1 MSRSLG
7 SLLALCLV
15 LVLGLVLVRAACGGG
30 EKRSGGVPLPGES
43 SGALAN
49 EPLPETP
56 PALSPAEQE
65 PGKPIDL
72 GDGLILQVDR
82 AGSGKIAHVGSRV
95 QLQYEAKIKD
105 TETVVATT
113 EGWDTPLSTTL
124 GGGAGGPQLL
134 HALERALTGLRA
146 GCSATLEVP
155 SALGYGKQ
163 GPAGT
168 EDKALVFQIELVG
181 VDG

>member
-1 MSRSLG
+1 LKRSLG
-7 SLLALCLV
+7 SLIVLC
-15 LVLGLVLVRAACGGG
+15 LVLGLVVVLARACAGD
-30 EKRSGGVPLPGES
+30 EEHPSSVPLPGDAPTN
-43 SGALAN
+43 G
-49 EPLPETP
+49 PLPETP

-82 AGSGKIAHVGSRV
+82 AGTGNIAHSGSRV
-95 QLQYEAKIKD
+95 QLQYAAKIKD
-105 TETVVATT
+105 TETVVVST
-113 EGWDTPLSTTL
+113 EGWDMPLSATI
-124 GGGAGGPQLL
+124 GGGEGPQLL
-134 HALERALTGLRA
+134 RALERALTGLRA

-155 SALGYGKQ
+155 SALGYGKN

>member
-1 MSRSLG
+1 MRRSLG
-7 SLLALCLV
+7 GLLALCLV
-15 LVLGLVLVRAACGGG
+15 LALVLVLVRAACGGG
-30 EKRSGGVPLPGES
+30 EKSSSSVPLPGD
-43 SGALAN
+43 GALTSG
-49 EPLPETP
+49 PLPETP

-82 AGSGKIAHVGSRV
+82 AGTGKIAHSGSRV

-105 TETVVATT
+105 TETVVVTT
-113 EGWDTPLSTTL
+113 EGWDTPLCATL
-124 GGGAGGPQLL
+124 GGGEGPRLML
-134 HALERALTGLRA
+134 ALERALTGLRA

-155 SALGYGKQ
+155 SALGYGKN